1 MKYLPFDA
9 RCVFVDGPVAVFI
22 HEAPE
27 SVILDAYANLRAV
40 IEVAA
45 QQLHKEDENA
55 TPAQPRAPTTPD
67 RASVLSTD
75 RSPDQGRN
83 A

>member
-1 MKYLPFDA
+1 MRYLPFDA
-9 RCVFVDGPVAVFI
+9 RCVFIDGPVAVFI

-55 TPAQPRAPTTPD
+55 NAQPRPVVTAQPLP
-67 RASVLSTD
+67 
-75 RSPDQGRN
+75 PRN
-83 A
+83 

>member
-27 SVILDAYANLRAV
+27 SVILDAYVNLRAV
-40 IEVAA
+40 VEVAA

-55 TPAQPRAPTTPD
+55 TAQPRTYPAD
-67 RASVLSTD
+67 SFAAAGSH
-75 RSPDQGRN
+75 RSPDEGRN

>member
-1 MKYLPFDA
+1 MRYLPFDA

-40 IEVAA
+40 VEVAA

-55 TPAQPRAPTTPD
+55 IAQPRTYPADAFAAPRPSRRPD
-67 RASVLSTD
+67 E
-75 RSPDQGRN
+75 GGN